1 MPRAPTIRSAVFSG
15 YWSLAREV
23 GLDPERLAEQAGVEP
38 AALRTPDAV
47 VRARCAYRLLE
58 MSAAQSGLDD
68 FGLRLASRRGLS
80 HLGALGLQVRDESTV
95 RSALTK
101 IMSGLKVHSTCSQV
115 DIDEGADAT
124 VLTITLLAD
133 GETIIRQALET
144 AVGSLVQ
151 DLVALLGPRWRPSR
165 VQFVHS
171 AGQNLRTYRPM
182 FGCPIDFSTD
192 RNAIVMRSS
201 DLDQPVHGADPGFKP
216 YADAIVSRRVPI
228 AGRVSPELVKQALA
242 TLLPQG
248 AGTAPAVARELGV
261 DRRTLH
267 RHLDQAKTDFSSVLG
282 AMRAELAEQYLRGAV
297 LSMTEIAPLL
307 GFASL
312 GSFSRWFATRYGSAP
327 TQWRRAHT
335 AAE

>member
-1 MPRAPTIRSAVFSG
+1 MRRAPTIRSAVLSG

-23 GLDPERLAEQAGVEP
+23 GLDPDRLAEQAGVEP
-38 AALRTPDAV
+38 AALLTPDAV

-58 MSAAQSGLDD
+58 LSAAESGLDD
-68 FGLRLASRRGLS
+68 FGLRLARRRGLS
-80 HLGALGLQVRDESTV
+80 HLGALGLQVRDEPTV
-95 RSALTK
+95 RSALARIT
-101 IMSGLKVHSTCSQV
+101 SGLKVHSTCSRV
-115 DIDEGADAT
+115 DIDEGVDAT

-133 GETIIRQALET
+133 GEPVIRQALET
-144 AVGSLVQ
+144 AVGSVFQ
-151 DLVALLGPRWRPSR
+151 DLVALLGSRWRPSR
-165 VQFVHS
+165 VQFIHS
-171 AGQNLRTYRPM
+171 AGKNVRSHRLM
-182 FGCPIDFSTD
+182 FGCPIEFSTD

-201 DLDQPVHGADPGFKP
+201 DLDQPVHGADPGFKA
-216 YADAIVSRRVPI
+216 YADAIVSGRSPI

-248 AGTAPAVARELGV
+248 AGTTPAIARELGV

-267 RHLDQAKTDFSSVLG
+267 RHLDQAGTDFSTVLS

-312 GSFSRWFATRYGSAP
+312 GSFSRWFATRYGSTP
-327 TQWRRAHT
+327 TQWRRAH
-335 AAE
+335 AEAE